1 MDANGKAREMSQEM
15 MEKGLDL
22 SKSNGL
28 QHHVYVRY
36 SSGRCTIE
44 CFIHK
49 RRTKPACLS

>member
-28 QHHVYVRY
+28 QQR
-36 SSGRCTIE
+36 GI
-44 CFIHK
+44 
-49 RRTKPACLS
+49 RTV